1 MAVLRDAY
9 HEIGPR
15 LVVCFQLDKHL
26 DLIAGG
32 GNLSQVVF
40 NLIAWAERTGRDRGA
55 DRQGAGHQP
64 GERPAGLF
72 WPVTVTRFSRT

>member
-15 LVVCFQLDKHL
+15 LVVCFQLEEHL

-40 NLIAWAERTGRDRGA
+40 NLIAWAERTGRIEKLIA
-55 DRQGAGHQP
+55 KAQATNP
-64 GERPAGLF
+64 GNARLACSGLLQ
-72 WPVTVTRFSRT
+72 